1 MKVQTTMKLQNLK
14 QNTSRPNFETNP
26 SCKTAT
32 KTQNRNKKLIRI
44 ILTDYD
50 ATDSDSSDDEK
61 RRNPSKFRRGKREIT
76 QITMQYPPISNS
88 PTISPSSS
96 SCSVDPTRFKRPR
109 KSPTGSNSSRRPS
122 MYRGVRQRPW
132 GRWTAEI
139 CDPNQRKRVW
149 LGTFNTAA
157 SSAAKYDEAAVKFK
171 GSKAVTN
178 FPSRAAV
185 KDVSEPT
192 KIFSGDGFA
201 SPTSVLPLY
210 DSDSTPF
217 DGLRY
222 GAVDAFGFEI
232 DAPLSLT
239 DVNFVPFGKEKEEFG
254 EFDLDEFLTWP
265 S

>member
-1 MKVQTTMKLQNLK
+1 
-14 QNTSRPNFETNP
+14 
-26 SCKTAT
+26 
-32 KTQNRNKKLIRI
+32 
-44 ILTDYD
+44 
-50 ATDSDSSDDEK
+50 
-61 RRNPSKFRRGKREIT
+61 
-76 QITMQYPPISNS
+76 
-88 PTISPSSS
+88 
-96 SCSVDPTRFKRPR
+96 
-109 KSPTGSNSSRRPS
+109 

-149 LGTFNTAA
+149 LGTFNTAEEA
-157 SSAAKYDEAAVKFK
+157 AAKYDEAAVKFK